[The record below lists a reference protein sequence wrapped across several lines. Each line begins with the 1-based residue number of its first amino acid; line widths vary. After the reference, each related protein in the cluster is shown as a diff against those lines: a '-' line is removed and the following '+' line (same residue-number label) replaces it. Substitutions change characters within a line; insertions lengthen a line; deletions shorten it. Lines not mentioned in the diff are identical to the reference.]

1 MKDIEKQCL
10 KNAERN
16 EVLIDKFKLWL
27 KSKDLVDK
35 TITKHINNIYTF
47 VNDYL
52 NHYENIEVED
62 GIGKVYEFLNDW
74 YIRKNIGLTSS
85 ALKEMASS
93 IKKFYNYLEQINKIT
108 SDEYKKLCQSIKNNM
123 DNFLNSLNNFDKK
136 DVYNWL

>member
-1 MKDIEKQCL
+1 M
-10 KNAERN
+10 
-16 EVLIDKFKLWL
+16 
-27 KSKDLVDK
+27 
-35 TITKHINNIYTF
+35 
-47 VNDYL
+47 
-52 NHYENIEVED
+52 ED

-123 DNFLNSLNNFDKK
+123 DNFLNSLNSFDKK

>member
-62 GIGKVYEFLNDW
+62 GIGKVYEFLNDL

-123 DNFLNSLNNFDKK
+123 DNFLNSLNSFDKK